1 MSDKNVT
8 VSSEDTTDLPPVLS
22 RTVALTEIQRDPALR
37 VRVAL
42 SRERIAEFQAV
53 MSNKDTQPLP
63 PMECTEV
70 GGELFL
76 SDGWHRYEAHTALK
90 HKTVEVRVRKGSKA
104 DAFRAACMADRYCAL
119 PRTKADK
126 NRAVTLALGMNL
138 WRDRFIADM
147 LAVSPNF
154 VGQVRKRIQVDT
166 PADNTPKI
174 GRDGKLHP
182 PKTDEQ
188 KRKYLPPLA
197 SGEWLA
203 AFGLTEAG
211 SGSDAAAMQTFAVR
225 KGDKYI
231 LNGSKR
237 FITNGGLAQVNSIFA
252 LTDPDAGTRGIS
264 AFIVERDFPGFSVG
278 RIEDKMGIKGS
289 QTAELI
295 FTDCE
300 VPAENLL
307 GREGDGFKYAM
318 MTLDRTRP
326 GVAAQA
332 MGIAQ
337 GALDLAVSYSKQR
350 IQFKKPIAENQGIQ
364 FMLAGMATKVE
375 AARLLVYNAA
385 ELIDRGEPN
394 FSKYSSMAK
403 LYASDI
409 AMEVT
414 GDAVQILGGYGYMK
428 EYPAERM
435 MRDAK
440 ITQIYEGTNQI
451 QLLVIARALLGEN

>member
-1 MSDKNVT
+1 MAVSHLSDDEQMLIEAIQEIAREQVAPRAAEIDHTSQFPWDMKELLAQQDILAMLFPDEYGGIG
-8 VSSEDTTDLPPVLS
+8 SSEL
-22 RTVALTEIQRDPALR
+22 
-37 VRVAL
+37 
-42 SRERIAEFQAV
+42 AV
-53 MSNKDTQPLP
+53 VMAI
-63 PMECTEV
+63 E
-70 GGELFL
+70 EL
-76 SDGWHRYEAHTALK
+76 A
-90 HKTVEVRVRKGSKA
+90 
-104 DAFRAACMADRYCAL
+104 RYCATTSL
-119 PRTKADK
+119 
-126 NRAVTLALGMNL
+126 
-138 WRDRFIADM
+138 I
-147 LAVSPNF
+147 LAVQQLGSLPIML
-154 VGQVRKRIQVDT
+154 VG
-166 PADNTPKI
+166 N
-174 GRDGKLHP
+174 
-182 PKTDEQ
+182 EQ
-188 KRKYLPPLA
+188 QKSKYLPPLA

-225 KGDKYI
+225 KSDKYI

-252 LTDPDAGTRGIS
+252 ITDPKVGTRGIS
-264 AFIVERDFPGFSVG
+264 AFIVEKDFPGFSVG
-278 RIEDKMGIKGS
+278 RIEEKMGIKGS

-307 GREGDGFKYAM
+307 GREGDGFKFAM

-332 MGIAQ
+332 VGISQ
-337 GALDLAVSYSKQR
+337 GALDLALSYAKQR
-350 IQFKKPIAENQGIQ
+350 IQFKKPIADNQGIQ
-364 FMLAGMATKVE
+364 FMLADMATRVE

-385 ELIDRGEPN
+385 EMIDRGEPN
-394 FSKYSSMAK
+394 FGKYSAMAK

-451 QLLVIARALLGEN
+451 QRLVIARALLGEK

>member
-1 MSDKNVT
+1 MT
-8 VSSEDTTDLPPVLS
+8 VSH
-22 RTVALTEIQRDPALR
+22 
-37 VRVAL
+37 
-42 SRERIAEFQAV
+42 
-53 MSNKDTQPLP
+53 
-63 PMECTEV
+63 
-70 GGELFL
+70 L
-76 SDGWHRYEAHTALK
+76 SDDEQMLIEAIREIAREQVAPRAAEIDHTAQFPWDMKDLLAQQDILAMAFP
-90 HKTVEVRVRKGSKA
+90 TEYGGIGSSE
-104 DAFRAACMADRYCAL
+104 
-119 PRTKADK
+119 
-126 NRAVTLALGMNL
+126 
-138 WRDRFIADM
+138 
-147 LAVSPNF
+147 LAVVMAIEELARHCATTSLILAVQQLGSLPIILAGND
-154 VGQVRKRIQVDT
+154 Q
-166 PADNTPKI
+166 
-174 GRDGKLHP
+174 
-182 PKTDEQ
+182 Q
-188 KRKYLPPLA
+188 KRKYLPQLA

-211 SGSDAAAMQTFAVR
+211 SGSDAAAMKTFAVR
-225 KGDKYI
+225 KGDTYI

-237 FITNGGLAQVNSIFA
+237 FITNGGLAQVNSVFA
-252 LTDPDAGTRGIS
+252 LTDPNAGTRGIS
-264 AFIVERDFPGFSVG
+264 AFIVEKDFPGFSVG

-300 VPAENLL
+300 VPAENIL

-332 MGIAQ
+332 LGISQ
-337 GALDLAVSYSKQR
+337 GALDLAVSYSKER
-350 IQFKKPIAENQGIQ
+350 VQFKKPIAENQGIQ
-364 FMLAGMATKVE
+364 FMLAEMATKVE

-385 ELIDRGEPN
+385 EMIDLGEKN

-451 QLLVIARALLGEN
+451 QLLVIARALLG

>member
-1 MSDKNVT
+1 MAVSHLSEDEQSLIEAIGEIARERVAPRAAEIDHTAQFPWDMKELLAQQDILAMPYPEEYGGLG
-8 VSSEDTTDLPPVLS
+8 SSELAVVMAIEELS
-22 RTVALTEIQRDPALR
+22 R
-37 VRVAL
+37 
-42 SRERIAEFQAV
+42 
-53 MSNKDTQPLP
+53 N
-63 PMECTEV
+63 
-70 GGELFL
+70 
-76 SDGWHRYEAHTALK
+76 
-90 HKTVEVRVRKGSKA
+90 
-104 DAFRAACMADRYCAL
+104 CATTGL
-119 PRTKADK
+119 
-126 NRAVTLALGMNL
+126 L
-138 WRDRFIADM
+138 
-147 LAVSPNF
+147 LAVQQLGSLPIMLMGNE
-154 VGQVRKRIQVDT
+154 
-166 PADNTPKI
+166 
-174 GRDGKLHP
+174 
-182 PKTDEQ
+182 EQ
-188 KRKYLPPLA
+188 KRKYLPSLA

-225 KGDKYI
+225 SGDKYI

-237 FITNGGLAQVNSIFA
+237 FITNGGLAHVNSIFA
-252 LTDPDAGTRGIS
+252 ITDTRVGTRGIS
-264 AFIVERDFPGFSVG
+264 AFIVEKDFPGFSVG
-278 RIEDKMGIKGS
+278 RIEDKMGRKGA

-307 GREGDGFKYAM
+307 GHEGDGFKIAM

-326 GVAAQA
+326 GVGAQA
-332 MGIAQ
+332 LGIAQ

-350 IQFKKPIAENQGIQ
+350 VQFNRPIADNQGIQ
-364 FMLAGMATKVE
+364 FMLADMATKVE

-385 ELIDRGEPN
+385 EMIDRGEPN

-403 LYASDI
+403 MYASDI

-414 GDAVQILGGYGYMK
+414 GDAVQVLGGYGYMK

-451 QLLVIARALLGEN
+451 QRLVIARALLG

>member
-1 MSDKNVT
+1 MAVSHLSEDEQMLIEAIREIARERVAPRAAEIDRTSQFPWDMKELLAQQDILAMPFPSEYGGIE
-8 VSSEDTTDLPPVLS
+8 SSE
-22 RTVALTEIQRDPALR
+22 
-37 VRVAL
+37 
-42 SRERIAEFQAV
+42 
-53 MSNKDTQPLP
+53 
-63 PMECTEV
+63 
-70 GGELFL
+70 
-76 SDGWHRYEAHTALK
+76 
-90 HKTVEVRVRKGSKA
+90 
-104 DAFRAACMADRYCAL
+104 
-119 PRTKADK
+119 
-126 NRAVTLALGMNL
+126 
-138 WRDRFIADM
+138 
-147 LAVSPNF
+147 LAVVMAIEELARNCATTSLILAVQQLGSLPIILAGN
-154 VGQVRKRIQVDT
+154 
-166 PADNTPKI
+166 
-174 GRDGKLHP
+174 
-182 PKTDEQ
+182 DEQ
-188 KRKYLPPLA
+188 KHKYLPQLA

-225 KGDKYI
+225 KGDTYI

-252 LTDPDAGTRGIS
+252 LTDPKAGTRGIS
-264 AFIVERDFPGFSVG
+264 AFIVEKDFPGFSVG
-278 RIEDKMGIKGS
+278 RIEEKMGIKGS

-300 VPAENLL
+300 VPVENLL
-307 GREGDGFKYAM
+307 GREGDGFKFAM

-337 GALDLAVSYSKQR
+337 GALDLALSYSKQR

-364 FMLAGMATKVE
+364 FMLADMATKVE

-385 ELIDRGEPN
+385 EMIDRGEPN
-394 FSKYSSMAK
+394 FGKYSSMAK

-451 QLLVIARALLGEN
+451 QLLIIARALLGEK

>member
-1 MSDKNVT
+1 MVVSHLSEDEQSLIEAIGEIARERVAPRAAEIDHTAQFPWDMKELLAQQDILAMAYPEEYGGLG
-8 VSSEDTTDLPPVLS
+8 SSELAVVMAIEELS
-22 RTVALTEIQRDPALR
+22 R
-37 VRVAL
+37 
-42 SRERIAEFQAV
+42 
-53 MSNKDTQPLP
+53 N
-63 PMECTEV
+63 
-70 GGELFL
+70 
-76 SDGWHRYEAHTALK
+76 
-90 HKTVEVRVRKGSKA
+90 
-104 DAFRAACMADRYCAL
+104 CATTGL
-119 PRTKADK
+119 
-126 NRAVTLALGMNL
+126 
-138 WRDRFIADM
+138 I
-147 LAVSPNF
+147 LAVQQLGSLPIMLMGNE
-154 VGQVRKRIQVDT
+154 
-166 PADNTPKI
+166 
-174 GRDGKLHP
+174 
-182 PKTDEQ
+182 EQ
-188 KRKYLPPLA
+188 KRKYLPSLA

-225 KGDKYI
+225 SGDKYI

-237 FITNGGLAQVNSIFA
+237 FITNGGLAHVNSIFA
-252 LTDPDAGTRGIS
+252 ITDTKVGTRGIS
-264 AFIVERDFPGFSVG
+264 AFIVEKDFPGFSVG

-307 GREGDGFKYAM
+307 GHEGDGFKIAM

-326 GVAAQA
+326 GVGAQA
-332 MGIAQ
+332 LGIAQ

-350 IQFKKPIAENQGIQ
+350 VQFNKPISDNQGIQ
-364 FMLAGMATKVE
+364 FMLADMATKVE

-385 ELIDRGEPN
+385 EMIDRGEPN

-403 LYASDI
+403 MYASDI

-414 GDAVQILGGYGYMK
+414 GDAVQVLGGYGYMK

-451 QLLVIARALLGEN
+451 QRMVIARALLG